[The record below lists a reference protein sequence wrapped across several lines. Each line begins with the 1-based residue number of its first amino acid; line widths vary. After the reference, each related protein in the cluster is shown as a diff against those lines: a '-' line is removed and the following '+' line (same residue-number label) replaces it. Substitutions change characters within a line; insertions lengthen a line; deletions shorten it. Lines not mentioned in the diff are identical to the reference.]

1 MPISISV
8 SASVTQPMRHSIHKG
23 LSWSMMASP
32 VIITMYI
39 FQPEKEKGGKKK
51 KNTGDGFNSLL
62 IHFNSF
68 KGNKCFISQ
77 CPVLTFKAI
86 PIQKPDLQMWFLLW
100 LAMCP
105 DTNVNVKSTLLS
117 SLREAILNPGK
128 SSEKYRC
135 IQVMDLNNRWK
146 IRRAYSSNSHGW
158 VLTIFPQKNMTTSIW
173 LRISWCWIHYFFF
186 FFAHF
191 ENKLFSWV

>member
-51 KNTGDGFNSLL
+51 NTGDAFNSLL

-105 DTNVNVKSTLLS
+105 DTNVYVKSTLHS

>member
-8 SASVTQPMRHSIHKG
+8 SASVTQPMWLSIHKG

-39 FQPEKEKGGKKK
+39 FQPEKEEGKKK
-51 KNTGDGFNSLL
+51 KKTGDGFNSLL

-86 PIQKPDLQMWFLLW
+86 PIQKLDLQMWFLLW

-105 DTNVNVKSTLLS
+105 DTNVYVKSTLLS

-128 SSEKYRC
+128 SSEKHWC
-135 IQVMDLNNRWK
+135 IQVTDLNNRWE
-146 IRRAYSSNSHGW
+146 IRRAYSPNSHGW
-158 VLTIFPQKNMTTSIW
+158 VL
-173 LRISWCWIHYFFF
+173 LFFHRKTWQHPF
-186 FFAHF
+186 G
-191 ENKLFSWV
+191 